1 MNTAAGWSCCFP
13 HRSCDRAVAKSG
25 TVHYRVTVTKLRR
38 NVCQRCTSYISRNLS
53 KTNQSPGTSQDSGG
67 FSRTPDWIRTSDLQS
82 RSLTLYPTELR
93 ARSLIMIAQS
103 DWVVK
108 VFCRERNDESG
119 VVRSAMRCVFSL
131 MNPTCR
137 QSMVSC
143 GRIQP
148 PLHDTKSL
156 QFLPFRACCG
166 IMNLH
171 FMKGDDAAHGPQ
183 GLYRD

>member
-67 FSRTPDWIRTSDLQS
+67 FSCTPDWIRTSDLQS

-93 ARSLIMIAQS
+93 ARSHIILAQ
-103 DWVVK
+103 K
-108 VFCRERNDESG
+108 RRKIKGYRTF
-119 VVRSAMRCVFSL
+119 FSL
-131 MNPTCR
+131 SSFAAEWRMACVCCIIPFCHRRGTR
-137 QSMVSC
+137 QVRGALTLLILR
-143 GRIQP
+143 GRYC
-148 PLHDTKSL
+148 K
-156 QFLPFRACCG
+156 R
-166 IMNLH
+166 NLCVI
-171 FMKGDDAAHGPQ
+171 K
-183 GLYRD
+183 LR